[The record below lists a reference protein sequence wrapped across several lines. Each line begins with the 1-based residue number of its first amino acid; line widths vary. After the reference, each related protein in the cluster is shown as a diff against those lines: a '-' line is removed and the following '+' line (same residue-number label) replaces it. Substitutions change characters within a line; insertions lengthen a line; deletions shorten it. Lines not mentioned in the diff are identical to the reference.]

1 MTYAAKDLKKV
12 IENAGD
18 NKQLVKL
25 IRAVTNSINLES
37 IDDVNNHGIDGG
49 FSGFIYYS
57 DTIPFSYKHRTA
69 IMGLLKETAEQ
80 LGEDLVSVICNFGIF
95 RTHPADADDKKD
107 IYRYLSGT
115 RCIGTTIPNV
125 LAWFGAEEVCRM
137 FDGIND

>member
-1 MTYAAKDLKKV
+1 MIYTAKDLKKV

-57 DTIPFSYKHRTA
+57 DTIPFSYKHRKA
-69 IMGLLKETAEQ
+69 IIGLLEECAYSF
-80 LGEDLVSVICNFGIF
+80 GEDLVSMVCSFGIF
-95 RTHPADADDKKD
+95 GTHKADADDKKD
-107 IYRYLSGT
+107 IYRYLAGT
-115 RCIGTTIPNV
+115 RCKETTIPNV
-125 LAWFGAEEVCRM
+125 MSWFAAEEVCRM
-137 FDGIND
+137 FEGIND